1 MRVMGR
7 RAKVIRLPGPPAAA
21 GEPPGSGLVEVL
33 RCRDQGE
40 ALVVR
45 SLLDSEGIAAVLR
58 GHVVQSVHPFSVGDQ
73 GEVTVLVPAAD
84 AEAARRLLSRY
95 R

>member
-1 MRVMGR
+1 MTPMGR
-7 RAKVIRLPGPPAAA
+7 RAQVIRFPVPPPS
-21 GEPPGSGLVEVL
+21 GNEPPGSGLVEVL

-58 GHVVQSVHPFSVGDQ
+58 GHVVQSIHPFSVGNLA
-73 GEVTVLVPAAD
+73 EVTVLVPAAD
-84 AEAARRLLSRY
+84 ADAARRLLSRQ
-95 R
+95 

>member
-1 MRVMGR
+1 MRAMGR
-7 RAKVIRLPGPPAAA
+7 RAKVIRLPGPLAA

-58 GHVVQSVHPFSVGDQ
+58 GQLVQSVHPFSVGDQ
-73 GEVTVLVPAAD
+73 GEVTVFVPAAD
-84 AEAARRLLSRY
+84 AEAARRILSR
-95 R
+95 